1 MEDWSKVL
9 TKRIKGE
16 KKQVKKL
23 GEFSLN
29 VEEGLSE
36 DISEISDTGHWINDS
51 VINGRKNTAGDA
63 SSK

>member
-23 GEFSLN
+23 GEFILN

>member
-23 GEFSLN
+23 GEVRLN

-36 DISEISDTGHWINDS
+36 DISQISDTGHWINDS
-51 VINGRKNTAGDA
+51 VINGHKNTAGDA

>member
-23 GEFSLN
+23 GEFRLN